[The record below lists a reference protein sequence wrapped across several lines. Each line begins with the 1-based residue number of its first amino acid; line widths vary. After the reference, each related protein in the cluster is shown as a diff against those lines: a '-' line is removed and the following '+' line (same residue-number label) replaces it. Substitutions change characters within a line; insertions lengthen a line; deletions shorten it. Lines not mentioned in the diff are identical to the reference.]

1 MKLKLNRYKNYG
13 CMLHSE
19 NKPES
24 LTKFYWSFYELNNN
38 KTYSLQY
45 IEYLKAQRWDGKMPQ
60 VVGTGSG
67 LIIDL
72 K

>member
-1 MKLKLNRYKNYG
+1 MAEAKIATAKGDSAKTIIKATAEAQSIKIKQEQLK
-13 CMLHSE
+13 SS
-19 NKPES
+19 S
-24 LTKFYWSFYELNNN
+24 L
-38 KTYSLQY
+38 Y

-72 K
+72 KK